1 MGSGISN
8 RLFRRI
14 DRLARQAWRGWG
26 EADVASLI
34 RKLDDPAAYGGG
46 GIVKI
51 TYREY
56 RAWADLNRR
65 MLESKLPVLRSP
77 LLAWVEG
84 RGLYPIIRV
93 TVAERPASEAAR

>member
-1 MGSGISN
+1 MGAGIRN

-14 DRLARQAWRGWG
+14 DRLAQAWRGWG
-26 EADVASLI
+26 EADMISLS

-51 TYREY
+51 TNREY
-56 RAWADLNRR
+56 RAWAELNRGI
-65 MLESKLPVLRSP
+65 LESKLPVLRSP

-84 RGLYPIIRV
+84 HGLYPMIRV
-93 TVAERPASEAAR
+93 TVAERPAADAVR